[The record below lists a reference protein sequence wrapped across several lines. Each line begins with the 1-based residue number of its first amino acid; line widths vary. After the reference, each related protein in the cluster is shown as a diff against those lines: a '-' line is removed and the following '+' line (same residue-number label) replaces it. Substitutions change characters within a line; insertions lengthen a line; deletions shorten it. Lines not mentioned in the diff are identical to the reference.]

1 MMTNLIRRSVAFCL
15 ILIGALLAHSDG
27 AAQDA
32 TAPAYVFVQ
41 SISVTDRA
49 AFERY
54 QALARDAIAK
64 HGGRFLAR
72 GAKVEVLEGQGDA
85 ATLGVLQFPSMAAAK
100 AWFTSPEYQE
110 ALKLRRTAGE
120 QRVFAIEGRSED

>member
-1 MMTNLIRRSVAFCL
+1 MMTNLIRRSAAFCL
-15 ILIGALLAHSDG
+15 ILVGALLAHSDG

-54 QALARDAIAK
+54 QALARDAITK
-64 HGGRFLAR
+64 HAGRFLAR
-72 GAKVEVLEGQGDA
+72 VPMSSSSRVKAMSRPLA
-85 ATLGVLQFPSMAAAK
+85 CSSFP
-100 AWFTSPEYQE
+100 AWQQSGTGSR
-110 ALKLRRTAGE
+110 LRNT
-120 QRVFAIEGRSED
+120 